1 MASLY
6 GRQAEG
12 LAFAIYDGAV
22 PSDAA
27 LLYRNREAAGGAMS
41 ANEYMVV
48 ASHTWTLTLAT
59 QKEFENRFGRDIS
72 LIIAVAGVSLSL
84 SMALLA
90 WSMINGR
97 ARALL
102 LAARITE
109 ELRHMAQH
117 DSLTGLPNRALF
129 SDRVQNKLAHA
140 RRHARRFALIF
151 LDLDKFK
158 PINDKYGHSVGDL
171 LLRQVARRLQDS
183 IRASDTVGRLGGDE
197 FVLLV
202 GELTDAA
209 DALALAEKI
218 RQEVR
223 RPYTINGHQLTIS
236 CSLGVAIYPD
246 DGTDELALTK
256 RADEAMYRAKN
267 SGRDSV
273 RLAN

>member
-1 MASLY
+1 
-6 GRQAEG
+6 
-12 LAFAIYDGAV
+12 
-22 PSDAA
+22 
-27 LLYRNREAAGGAMS
+27 
-41 ANEYMVV
+41 
-48 ASHTWTLTLAT
+48 
-59 QKEFENRFGRDIS
+59 
-72 LIIAVAGVSLSL
+72 
-84 SMALLA
+84 
-90 WSMINGR
+90 
-97 ARALL
+97 
-102 LAARITE
+102 
-109 ELRHMAQH
+109 MAQH

-140 RRHARRFALIF
+140 RRHDRRFALIF

-158 PINDKYGHSVGDL
+158 PINDQYGHSVGDL

-197 FVLLV
+197 FVLLI
-202 GELTDAA
+202 GDLTGAA

-223 RPYTINGHQLTIS
+223 RPYIINGHQLTIS

-256 RADEAMYRAKN
+256 RADEAMYRAKD

-273 RLAN
+273 QLAN

>member
-1 MASLY
+1 
-6 GRQAEG
+6 
-12 LAFAIYDGAV
+12 
-22 PSDAA
+22 
-27 LLYRNREAAGGAMS
+27 
-41 ANEYMVV
+41 
-48 ASHTWTLTLAT
+48 
-59 QKEFENRFGRDIS
+59 
-72 LIIAVAGVSLSL
+72 
-84 SMALLA
+84 
-90 WSMINGR
+90 
-97 ARALL
+97 
-102 LAARITE
+102 
-109 ELRHMAQH
+109 
-117 DSLTGLPNRALF
+117 LF

-140 RRHARRFALIF
+140 RRQDRRFALIF

-197 FVLLV
+197 FVLLI
-202 GELTDAA
+202 GDLTGAA

-223 RPYTINGHQLTIS
+223 RPYIINGHQLTIS

-256 RADEAMYRAKN
+256 RADEAMYRAKD

-273 RLAN
+273 QLAN